1 MNLRFFKNRYNKGTK
16 GEVCYMK
23 KESAKNILNNFK
35 WFNIIGAVILFVV
48 AAIIFTSNDSEL
60 VAQISSSM
68 NIGDTGEINPTTV
81 LGLAFVFYVIF
92 TLIEAIL
99 YGRVIKDGS
108 KSTLLMV
115 LLCLTVCS
123 NIYTLITAFKP
134 SAILKLC
141 ITLLTLYAVYVLRK
155 EAK

>member
-1 MNLRFFKNRYNKGTK
+1 
-16 GEVCYMK
+16 
-23 KESAKNILNNFK
+23 
-35 WFNIIGAVILFVV
+35 
-48 AAIIFTSNDSEL
+48 
-60 VAQISSSM
+60 M

-134 SAILKLC
+134 SAILNLC